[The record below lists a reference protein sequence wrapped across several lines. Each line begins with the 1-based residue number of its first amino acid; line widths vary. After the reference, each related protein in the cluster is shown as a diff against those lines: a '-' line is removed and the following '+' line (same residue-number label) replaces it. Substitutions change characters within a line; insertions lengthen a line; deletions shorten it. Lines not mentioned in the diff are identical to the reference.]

1 MLRAFPL
8 QRVNPLLTQIC
19 AAICWAVFWCLFA
32 FRTLW
37 LVKNGYSFIN
47 LNKEKHLMTFN
58 VAKTKVARFVV
69 STLAVG
75 VVALASASPAS
86 AAKIGDSCKLSDAYK
101 IQKVGT
107 SYIRCEIVKG
117 TSLHTSDPKKKAK
130 FKWQKTTERQ
140 FTIANANNET
150 VRVDGSSTVYPMSAV
165 AAKYFENST
174 KSVKKGKGAKVTV
187 GFSGTGGGFEKFCR
201 GETDISNASKAISS
215 SQIAACKANGIEYT
229 EILIAN
235 DGLAVVVNKSNTWA
249 SCLTMAELKKIW
261 NLGSTVTKWS
271 EVRSTFPDTPLKLFG
286 AGTDSGTFESF
297 TELVNGKGKVVRKD
311 GVQTSEDDN
320 VTVAGVN
327 GDKGAMG
334 YFGLSYAIENESKVK
349 LVQIDKGAGCIT
361 PSDSTVQGG
370 TYPLSRPLFTYVKN
384 ASISTKPAVG
394 AYIQFWVD
402 NLAQISADAIFVPL
416 TKPQMT
422 KLRNDMVKVAKL
434 PRVKK

>member
-1 MLRAFPL
+1 
-8 QRVNPLLTQIC
+8 
-19 AAICWAVFWCLFA
+19 
-32 FRTLW
+32 
-37 LVKNGYSFIN
+37 
-47 LNKEKHLMTFN
+47 MTFN

-69 STLAVG
+69 TTLAVG

-86 AAKIGDSCKLSDAYK
+86 AAKIGDSCKQKDAYK
-101 IQKVGT
+101 IEKVGT
-107 SYIRCEIVKG
+107 TYIRCEIVKG
-117 TSLHTSDPKKKAK
+117 TSIHSKDPKKTAK
-130 FKWQKTTERQ
+130 FKWTKTTERQ
-140 FTIANANNET
+140 YIIANANKET
-150 VRVDGSSTVYPMSAV
+150 VRVDGSSTVYPLSAV

-174 KSVKKGKGAKVTV
+174 KSVKKGDGAKVTV

-201 GETDISNASKAISS
+201 GETDISNASRPISAKE
-215 SQIAACKANGIEYT
+215 IAACAAGGIAYT

-235 DGLAVVVNKSNTWA
+235 DGLAVVVNKDNTWA

-271 EVRSTFPDTPLKLFG
+271 DVRAGFPDTAIKLFG
-286 AGTDSGTFESF
+286 AGTDSGTFDSF
-297 TELVNGKGKVVRKD
+297 TEMVNGKGKVVRKD

-361 PSDSTVQGG
+361 PTNETVQGG
-370 TYPLSRPLFTYVKN
+370 SYALGRPLFTYVKN
-384 ASISTKPAVG
+384 LSISTKPAVG
-394 AYIQFWVD
+394 AYVQFWVD
-402 NLAQISADAIFVPL
+402 NLKQISEDAIFVPL
-416 TKPQMT
+416 TNKQMT
-422 KLRNDMVKVAKL
+422 TLAKEMVTIAKL